1 MIRRLT
7 ILLLIVGCIYGHNG
21 HHQFLTPYISPGI
34 QIGYNGDKTL
44 FLSCQLTIGSGFKI
58 GDHFEDTMPLLLGKT
73 FGLRAYYQDN
83 TPLVVYK
90 YSDNQISFMFGGI
103 GTGKIIDSNG
113 NSFKKNK
120 YWIGA
125 LGLFTY
131 EKIFFDEKVQKQSG
145 LSVVFPYPIEM
156 AFVE

>member
-1 MIRRLT
+1 MIRRLI
-7 ILLLIVGCIYGHNG
+7 ILLLIVGGVYGHNG
-21 HHQFLTPYISPGI
+21 YHQFLTPYISPGI
-34 QIGYNGDKTL
+34 QIGYNADKTL

-73 FGLRAYYQDN
+73 FGLRAYYPEN
-83 TPLVVYK
+83 KPIVVYK
-90 YSDNQISFMFGGI
+90 YSDNQISSMIGGI
-103 GTGKIIDSNG
+103 GIGKIIDSNG

-131 EKIFFDEKVQKQSG
+131 EKIFFDEKLQKQYG

>member
-58 GDHFEDTMPLLLGKT
+58 GNHFGDTLPLFLGRT
-73 FGLRAYYQDN
+73 FGLRAYYQEN
-83 TPLVVYK
+83 KPTVVYK
-90 YSDNQISFMFGGI
+90 YSDNQISFMFGGGI

-113 NSFKKNK
+113 KSFKKIN
-120 YWIGA
+120 IG
-125 LGLFTY
+125 
-131 EKIFFDEKVQKQSG
+131 
-145 LSVVFPYPIEM
+145 
-156 AFVE
+156 

>member
-1 MIRRLT
+1 MKKLLI
-7 ILLLIVGCIYGHNG
+7 ILLLIIGGVYGHNG
-21 HHQFLTPYISPGI
+21 YHQFLTPYISPGI
-34 QIGYNGDKTL
+34 QIGYNADKTL

-58 GDHFEDTMPLLLGKT
+58 GDHFEDTMPLWLGKT
-73 FGLRAYYQDN
+73 FGLRAYYQEN
-83 TPLVVYK
+83 KPTVVYK
-90 YSDNQISFMFGGI
+90 YYDNQISFVFGGL

-113 NSFKKNK
+113 ISFKKNK

-131 EKIFFDEKVQKQSG
+131 EKIIFDEKLQKQYG
-145 LSVVFPYPIEM
+145 LSLVCPYPLEM

>member
-1 MIRRLT
+1 MIRRLI
-7 ILLLIVGCIYGHNG
+7 ILLLIVGCLYGHNG
-21 HHQFLTPYISPGI
+21 YHQFLTPYISPGI
-34 QIGYNGDKTL
+34 QIGYNADKTL

-73 FGLRAYYQDN
+73 FGLRAYYQEDK
-83 TPLVVYK
+83 PAVVYI

-113 NSFKKNK
+113 DSFKKNK

-125 LGLFTY
+125 IGLFTY
-131 EKIFFDEKVQKQSG
+131 EKIFFNEKVQKQYG
-145 LSVVFPYPIEM
+145 FFGVLPLPIFPLIDS
-156 AFVE
+156 

>member
-1 MIRRLT
+1 MIRRLI
-7 ILLLIVGCIYGHNG
+7 ILLLIVGCVYGHNG
-21 HHQFLTPYISPGI
+21 YHQFFTPYISPGI
-34 QIGYNGDKTL
+34 QIGYNADKTL

-73 FGLRAYYQDN
+73 FGLRAYYQEN
-83 TPLVVYK
+83 KPAVVYK
-90 YSDNQISFMFGGI
+90 YSDSQISFMFGGI

-125 LGLFTY
+125 IGLFTY
-131 EKIFFDEKVQKQSG
+131 EKIFFDEKVQKQYG
-145 LSVVFPYPIEM
+145 FFGVLPLPIFPLIDS
-156 AFVE
+156 

>member
-1 MIRRLT
+1 MIRRLI
-7 ILLLIVGCIYGHNG
+7 ILLLNVACVYGHEG

-34 QIGYNGDKTL
+34 QIGYNANKTL
-44 FLSCQLTIGSGFKI
+44 FLSCQLTIGSGFKV
-58 GDHFEDTMPLLLGKT
+58 GDHFEDTMPLLFGKT

-83 TPLVVYK
+83 QPAAVYK
-90 YSDNQISFMFGGI
+90 YSDNQISFMFGGMGI
-103 GTGKIIDSNG
+103 GKIIDSNG

-125 LGLFTY
+125 LGLLTY
-131 EKIFFDEKVQKQSG
+131 EKIFFDEKLRKQYS

>member
-1 MIRRLT
+1 MKRLI
-7 ILLLIVGCIYGHNG
+7 ILLLIVGCNYGHDG
-21 HHQFLTPYISPGI
+21 YHQFLTPYISPGI
-34 QIGYNGDKTL
+34 QIGYNADKTL

-58 GDHFEDTMPLLLGKT
+58 GDHFGDTLPLFLGKT
-73 FGLRAYYQDN
+73 FGLRAYYQEN
-83 TPLVVYK
+83 KPAVVYK

-103 GTGKIIDSNG
+103 GIGKIIDSNG

-125 LGLFTY
+125 IGLFTY
-131 EKIFFDEKVQKQSG
+131 EKIFFDEKVQKPSG

-156 AFVE
+156 GFR

>member
-1 MIRRLT
+1 MIRRLI
-7 ILLLIVGCIYGHNG
+7 ILLLIVGCAYGHNG

-34 QIGYNGDKTL
+34 QIGYNANKTL
-44 FLSCQLTIGSGFKI
+44 FLSCQLTIGSGFKV
-58 GDHFEDTMPLLLGKT
+58 GDHFEDTLPLLLGKT

-83 TPLVVYK
+83 KPAVVYK
-90 YSDNQISFMFGGI
+90 YSDNQISFMLGGMGI
-103 GTGKIIDSNG
+103 GKIIDSDG

-131 EKIFFDEKVQKQSG
+131 EKIFFDEKLQKQYG

-156 AFVE
+156 AFVK